1 MTPMVFLH
9 LTDAIDGDAVRIRMD
24 QIHAMYIHTEKA
36 EFRAFQGHG
45 SPVVTKEEEPF
56 TMLVY
61 GPHGSMHGVKE
72 TIGEIESQMA
82 DVYELAGIAA
92 LA

>member
-1 MTPMVFLH
+1 MTPLVFLH

-24 QIHAMYIHTEKA
+24 QVHAIYIHTEEA

-45 SPVVTKEEEPF
+45 KPIATAVKDPF
-56 TMLVY
+56 TMIVY
-61 GPHGSMHGVKE
+61 GAHGSMHGVKE
-72 TIGEIESQMA
+72 SIGDIESQMA

-92 LA
+92 LD